1 MSKNMSK
8 NQPSTNPYDL
18 LIRHIGENP
27 EREGLVETPARALKA
42 FEFLTQGYGQ
52 TLTEVIG
59 DAIFTT
65 PAQDMV
71 IVKNI
76 EVYSLCEHHLLPFM
90 GKCHVAYI
98 PQGKVLGL
106 SKIARIVDMF
116 ARRLQIQET
125 LTHEI
130 AKAIESAIQPEGIA
144 VTIEAEHLC
153 MRMRGVEKQ
162 NSVMLTSCLLGS
174 FREDASTRAEY
185 LALIK

>member
-1 MSKNMSK
+1 MPLMNASDQNNK
-8 NQPSTNPYDL
+8 NPYDL
-18 LIRHIGENP
+18 LIQHIGENP
-27 EREGLVETPARALKA
+27 KREGLAKTPERALKA
-42 FEFLTQGYGQ
+42 FEFLTQGYQQ
-52 TLTEVIG
+52 TLQEVIG
-59 DAIFTT
+59 DAIFESPT
-65 PAQDMV
+65 QDMV
-71 IVKNI
+71 IVKDI
-76 EVYSLCEHHLLPFM
+76 ELYSLCEHHLLPFI

-106 SKIARIVDMF
+106 SKIARIVDMY

-130 AKAIESAIQPEGIA
+130 AKAIESAIAPEGVA

-162 NSVMLTSCLLGS
+162 NSLMMTSCLLGS

-185 LALIK
+185 LALIR